1 MNARIHYPDQ
11 STQLWGSIHH
21 NKDHDTSIAVRVY
34 TPTDQLLNSVD
45 ELRLVHQAL
54 QAATADVL
62 DQMADLASQHLA
74 SQHAFPLPP
83 AKVQAYADTNGV
95 PPKATGISTR
105 EGV

>member
-11 STQLWGSIHH
+11 SAQLWGSIHH
-21 NKDHDTSIAVRVY
+21 NKDHATSIAVRVY
-34 TPTDQLLNSVD
+34 TPTEQRLTPVD

-74 SQHAFPLPP
+74 
-83 AKVQAYADTNGV
+83 
-95 PPKATGISTR
+95 TR